1 MVCISTATKE
11 VITQERRTNLDFH
24 CKNKLGQRQTLLQGQ
39 NTFKFQK
46 AFQFLQS

>member
-1 MVCISTATKE
+1 MVCISTGTEE

-24 CKNKLGQRQTLLQGQ
+24 WNNKLGQRETLWQGQ
-39 NTFKFQK
+39 NTFKFKK